1 MKDKINNFVACKIK
15 NYVNK
20 LKLIYLIFIKLLF
33 FVTILRYIKK
43 YPLLNFI

>member
-20 LKLIYLIFIKLLF
+20 LKFIFLIVKEKIIIF
-33 FVTILRYIKK
+33 KK
-43 YPLLNFI
+43 